1 MKIVCPSCKKSL
13 DCPDRLAGKAG
24 QCPKCKT
31 KFRIPAV
38 EPPQLTPQFNS
49 LALIPTPLK
58 PAPPPILQ
66 RPIPEGPP
74 PPPPPEP
81 IKVEITPQREFL
93 FEDEF
98 VTVWPDG
105 SADFRVNSL
114 PEAKL
119 VLKSLRLLK
128 KEVNLALKETNAS
141 LREVRHEYTSH
152 VRQRG
157 SMVRGGGKI
166 GQIIRIVQTVSRDM
180 ERSKLAANIQ
190 PLHQQQE
197 YLRGLIASIE
207 RHMLRMESAIV
218 RLQ

>member
-31 KFRIPAV
+31 KFRIPGSQP
-38 EPPQLTPQFNS
+38 PPQSTS
-49 LALIPTPLK
+49 LALIP
-58 PAPPPILQ
+58 APPK
-66 RPIPEGPP
+66 PIPPPVLRQPTRETHPP
-74 PPPPPEP
+74 PPQPEP
-81 IKVEITPQREFL
+81 IKVEIAPQREFI

-128 KEVNLALKETNAS
+128 KEINLALKETNAS
-141 LREVRHEYTSH
+141 LREVRHEYTTQ

-157 SMVRGGGKI
+157 SMVRGGGKF

-180 ERSKLAANIQ
+180 QRSQLAANIQ

-207 RHMLRMESAIV
+207 RHMIRIESAML

>member
-1 MKIVCPSCKKSL
+1 MNVVCPACKKSL

-31 KFRIPAV
+31 KFRIPGV
-38 EPPQLTPQFNS
+38 QPPHPPLQPNS
-49 LALIPTPLK
+49 LALIPTPPK
-58 PAPPPILQ
+58 PSTPPVLQ
-66 RPIPEGPP
+66 KPIPAIPP

-81 IKVEITPQREFL
+81 VKVEIAPKREFI

-128 KEVNLALKETNAS
+128 RNVNLALKETNAS
-141 LREVRHEYTSH
+141 LREVRHEYTTQ

-157 SMVRGGGKI
+157 SMVRGGGTL
-166 GQIIRIVQTVSRDM
+166 GQILRLVQTVSRDT
-180 ERSKLAANIQ
+180 ERAELAADIQ
-190 PLHQQQE
+190 PLHQRQE
-197 YLRGLIASIE
+197 YLRGLITSIE
-207 RHMLRMESAIV
+207 RHMIRTESVIL